1 MRILDTNQFEVGY
14 VFESEDIKQVITDE
28 YVEFLKKAGYVN
40 LAEKPRL
47 FVARELLRLDEEV
60 ERVSKDLGTD
70 DERRIFGIN
79 QENARELV
87 NRLDGNLLPNG
98 FMRRLVIPK
107 IEYLAGQGIKQA
119 KITYNEMEEIG
130 EFLTDR
136 IINRS
141 QVRIGNEGKMLTLPE
156 GYKRFDK
163 VNDFGY
169 PTTFTSEGRHGYYGP
184 TQDENIVTRNG
195 DSALSLS
202 LSGIPPCTSRMIGV
216 RYAKFFKEDRELKRK

>member
-1 MRILDTNQFEVGY
+1 MIDLYTKWKERKFQEKIMRISVTSGV
-14 VFESEDIKQVITDE
+14 
-28 YVEFLKKAGYVN
+28 
-40 LAEKPRL
+40 
-47 FVARELLRLDEEV
+47 
-60 ERVSKDLGTD
+60 TD

>member
-70 DERRIFGIN
+70 DERRILGIN

-130 EFLTDR
+130 FYLNNVTF
-136 IINRS
+136 IN
-141 QVRIGNEGKMLTLPE
+141 K
-156 GYKRFDK
+156 
-163 VNDFGY
+163 
-169 PTTFTSEGRHGYYGP
+169 
-184 TQDENIVTRNG
+184 
-195 DSALSLS
+195 
-202 LSGIPPCTSRMIGV
+202 
-216 RYAKFFKEDRELKRK
+216 